1 MKNNKYLIM
10 KEKRELVLEGKNIL
24 VCVGKSKKNAFGNE
38 KGIVKTLKYIP
49 SKKDPKM
56 NI

>member
-1 MKNNKYLIM
+1 M

-38 KGIVKTLKYIP
+38 KGIFKTLKYIP
-49 SKKDPKM
+49 SKKNPKM

>member
-1 MKNNKYLIM
+1 MKNNKYLTM
-10 KEKRELVLEGKNIL
+10 KEKRELALEGKN
-24 VCVGKSKKNAFGNE
+24 VPVYVGKSKKNAFGNE

-49 SKKDPKM
+49 SKNDPKI

>member
-1 MKNNKYLIM
+1 MKNNKYLTM
-10 KEKRELVLEGKNIL
+10 KEKRELALAEKNVP

-49 SKKDPKM
+49 SKKDPKL